1 MREELDRLLPLLRE
15 GVGTSAQDL
24 IRALRNN
31 ANLQMHEGKYDS
43 ARDSA
48 QEALD
53 LSIRKYGERH
63 AETATSWLVLALAHV
78 YAKRSELALD
88 AAGRA
93 YQLTL
98 DLHQGNARH
107 PRAIEARD
115 LYGRALQEAGQPYKA
130 LEHLKQA
137 AADAAQVFGPSA
149 MTVGFISQHL
159 SVCQLDVGDIK
170 EALESSRKA
179 CSIVGSHA
187 KPDSYIFA
195 NQVYTRGLSLLAA
208 RRSKEAIAALITAVE
223 TFRRTI
229 GPAHS
234 VTFTAEVNRALA
246 LGYAGQLDKA
256 GQELEPLLR
265 RIEETKSGPVSLAL
279 FAMGVVKRLA
289 GEYEEAL
296 RLQQASLDSMQESA
310 RSTLAGTRVLTEIG
324 LNQLELGKY
333 DAAESSLAR
342 ALARFQSLQ
351 KRVTPD
357 RADAIQGLG
366 RVRMAQSSRIAKMRR
381 SRHEALEGLRVRA
394 GIN

>member
-1 MREELDRLLPLLRE
+1 LQHRRQSRQAGFLHIRQSGLHERPLV
-15 GVGTSAQDL
+15 VG
-24 IRALRNN
+24 
-31 ANLQMHEGKYDS
+31 G
-43 ARDSA
+43 A
-48 QEALD
+48 QEQ
-53 LSIRKYGERH
+53 
-63 AETATSWLVLALAHV
+63 
-78 YAKRSELALD
+78 RSD
-88 AAGRA
+88 RRA
-93 YQLTL
+93 YYGG
-98 DLHQGNARH
+98 GNVSADH
-107 PRAIEARD
+107 RA
-115 LYGRALQEAGQPYKA
+115 
-130 LEHLKQA
+130 
-137 AADAAQVFGPSA
+137 GPQRN
-149 MTVGFISQHL
+149 VH
-159 SVCQLDVGDIK
+159 
-170 EALESSRKA
+170 
-179 CSIVGSHA
+179 
-187 KPDSYIFA
+187 
-195 NQVYTRGLSLLAA
+195 
-208 RRSKEAIAALITAVE
+208 
-223 TFRRTI
+223 
-229 GPAHS
+229 
-234 VTFTAEVNRALA
+234 
-246 LGYAGQLDKA
+246 KA